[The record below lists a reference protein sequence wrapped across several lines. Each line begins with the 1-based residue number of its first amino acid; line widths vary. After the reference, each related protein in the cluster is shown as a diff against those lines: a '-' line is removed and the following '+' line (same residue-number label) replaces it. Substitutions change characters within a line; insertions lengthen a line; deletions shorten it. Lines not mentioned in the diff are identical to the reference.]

1 MSRSLAAVGLGE
13 TARVTDE
20 TTSQSQPVSDFH
32 MHSTGL
38 QASKH
43 IWQLQYHFQECF
55 YYDPKAKLMENV
67 YIVLRYPTRSETKFD
82 YQTIEIMEP
91 KEMSIFL
98 GLS

>member
-1 MSRSLAAVGLGE
+1 MI
-13 TARVTDE
+13 
-20 TTSQSQPVSDFH
+20 Q
-32 MHSTGL
+32 
-38 QASKH
+38 
-43 IWQLQYHFQECF
+43 
-55 YYDPKAKLMENV
+55 KLIENV